1 MSQSNEERR
10 QHPRFFVRILVDY
23 SASDTFLYDY
33 SSDMSEGGIFIQ
45 TKNPLEKGET
55 IDLRFTLPGLDKIF
69 QLKGEVVWVNQK
81 EKEEGKE
88 IDSEEALGDAL
99 DDLLDSASVEPGG
112 DKKPSFPEGM
122 GVRFMNLT
130 PEDQA
135 VLQEFLSKQH
145 Y

>member
-1 MSQSNEERR
+1 MSEEERR
-10 QHPRFFVRILVDY
+10 KNPRYFIRILVDY

-45 TKNPLEKGET
+45 TKNPLEKGEQ
-55 IDLRFTLPGLDKIF
+55 IDLRFTLPGLDRIF
-69 QLKGEVVWVNQK
+69 QLKGEVAWVNKQ

-99 DDLLDSASVEPGG
+99 DDLLDATTQKGKEEGKPGMA
-112 DKKPSFPEGM
+112 EGM
-122 GVRFMNLT
+122 GIRFMDLSS
-130 PEDQA
+130 EDET
-135 VLQEFLSKQH
+135 VLKDFLSKQH